1 MKTQRLNAVLEQMK
15 KDGIQQMI
23 VSDPYS
29 IFYLTGLM
37 LHTGERL
44 FALYLNVDG
53 NHKLFVNELFPIEQ
67 DLGVEKVIFKD
78 TDDSVKVVA
87 DRVDHNAVMGIDKN
101 WPARFLL
108 GLMEHGAGSKFVNGS
123 YIIDRLRTV
132 SYTHLRAHET

>member
-53 NHKLFVNELFPIEQ
+53 KPQ
-67 DLGVEKVIFKD
+67 
-78 TDDSVKVVA
+78 
-87 DRVDHNAVMGIDKN
+87 
-101 WPARFLL
+101 
-108 GLMEHGAGSKFVNGS
+108 
-123 YIIDRLRTV
+123 IIRK
-132 SYTHLRAHET
+132 

>member
-53 NHKLFVNELFPIEQ
+53 NHKLFVNELFPIEE

-108 GLMEHGAGSKFVNGS
+108 GLMEFN
-123 YIIDRLRTV
+123 
-132 SYTHLRAHET
+132 